1 MGHIGIDVHK
11 RESQICILA
20 ESDEVIERRI
30 GTEPER
36 FAAVLGTRPRARIV
50 RRAQL
55 GRDAAARY
63 DHQGRPLASPL
74 APDSGRRLDPPP
86 PSAPGGGV
94 ANLGPAHRRAPGKT
108 GGRGRPRPS
117 PRRHPLCPAARWQ
130 HLRAPAR
137 SASASSRGRRRPCG
151 HVTEATLPSRCGL
164 MISRRFDGWVS
175 ANVDLAAV
183 AGPLRRWRPHPSNP
197 PLRRRAH
204 WARP

>member
-55 GRDAAARY
+55 GRDAAARR
-63 DHQGRPLASPL
+63 DHQGRPLAHLL

-86 PSAPGGGV
+86 PSTAGGGL
-94 ANLGPAHRRAPGKT
+94 ANLGPAPRRAPGKT

-117 PRRHPLCPAARWQ
+117 SRRPPLCPAAGWQ
-130 HLRAPAR
+130 RVGAPAR
-137 SASASSRGRRRPCG
+137 SVSAPSRGWSRRPHEHVTHSRRGRASA
-151 HVTEATLPSRCGL
+151 TK
-164 MISRRFDGWVS
+164 
-175 ANVDLAAV
+175 AASV
-183 AGPLRRWRPHPSNP
+183 HSNGPRNSLNTY
-197 PLRRRAH
+197 
-204 WARP
+204 